1 MSLAALRD
9 EVCQANHDLAA
20 AGLVSLSFGNA
31 SGLDRSSGILLIKPS
46 GIPCD
51 AVRPEDLVAVALADG
66 SIVDGSL
73 RPSSDTPT
81 HVELY
86 RRFPS
91 IGGVAHTHSS
101 FAAAFA
107 QALLAIP
114 CLGTTHADHFDG
126 PVPVSRP
133 LGDEEIDGD
142 YERAT
147 GIVIAETIDALGID
161 PLAMPAVLVASHG
174 PFTWGSTAADAA
186 INAQSVE
193 IVAAMAHRTLAIAG
207 DAAALGD
214 RLRQRHFQR
223 KHGPGAYYGQ
233 QTRSTSRSGPSGSS
247 GS

>member
-1 MSLAALRD
+1 MSLDALRA

-20 AGLVSLSFGNA
+20 AGLVALSFGNA
-31 SGLDRSSGILLIKPS
+31 SGLDRRSGVLLIKPS
-46 GIPCD
+46 GIACD
-51 AVRPEDLVAVALADG
+51 AVRPEDLVAVAIADG
-66 SIVDGSL
+66 SVVEGSL

-81 HVELY
+81 HIELY

-91 IGGVAHTHSS
+91 IGGVVHTHSG

-107 QALLAIP
+107 QAQLAIP

-147 GIVIAETIDALGID
+147 GIVIADTIDALGLD
-161 PLAMPAVLVASHG
+161 PLGMPAVLVASHG
-174 PFTWGSTAADAA
+174 PFTWGSSAAEAA
-186 INAQSVE
+186 LNAEAVE
-193 IVAAMAHRTLAIAG
+193 LVATMAHRTLAIAP
-207 DAAALGD
+207 AAPLLPE
-214 RLRQRHFQR
+214 RLRQRHFRR

-233 QTRSTSRSGPSGSS
+233 PNDPAGPATGR
-247 GS
+247 